1 MGDWTLVIHGTG
13 PHHGNHPHDA
23 DAIGRKAI
31 EALRR
36 AGHDVHHAAI
46 THGGRDSLPSGERGG
61 PIPGLGEFLPESELH
76 K

>member
-13 PHHGNHPHDA
+13 PHHDNHPHDA
-23 DAIGRKAI
+23 DAIGGEAV

-36 AGHDVHHAAI
+36 AGHTIHHAAI
-46 THGGRDSLPSGERGG
+46 MHGGRHSLLSSEHGG
-61 PIPGLGEFLPESELH
+61 PIPGLGEFLPNSELH